1 MAGRPRRRCAR
12 AGGPADALTPD
23 IAARLTDAAKLVT
36 GHWTAYS
43 GAAGPGARA
52 YFLIDAPE
60 LTLPAVD
67 VVRLPRIIGESL
79 MSGMVTDHWRALC
92 SYARLR
98 GLPPQSG
105 QNGAWLS
112 LPGGRVDVSFDGQ
125 GRIAGLAIEAH
136 GTGRR

>member
-43 GAAGPGARA
+43 G
-52 YFLIDAPE
+52 APE